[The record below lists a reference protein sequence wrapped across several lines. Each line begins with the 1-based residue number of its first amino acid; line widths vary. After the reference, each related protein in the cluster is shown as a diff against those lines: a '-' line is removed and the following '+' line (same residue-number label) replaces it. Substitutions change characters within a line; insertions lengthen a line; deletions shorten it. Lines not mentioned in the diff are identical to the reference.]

1 MLKLSRAVAGA
12 FFVLVFASAGVR
24 AAEVNVLA
32 VGVFP
37 GAFKELVPQFESAS
51 GHKVTVQYGAT
62 PGLIKQ
68 IEAGET
74 FDVAILIT
82 GPMNEAATKG
92 YFAAGAC
99 PLVSS
104 VGLGAAVRAGSPK
117 PDISSPEAFKQTLL
131 KAKSVAILPESVNGK
146 HFLSVFDRIGIG
158 EEMKARIKPQKA
170 PDEVAQAVA
179 KGEADFALFVSNQ
192 LIGVPGVDYVGPV
205 PKEFQ
210 QTLVFAAAVGAK
222 AKEPEPANAF
232 ITYLTSPAAA
242 GLMKKCGMD
251 VPQP

>member
-1 MLKLSRAVAGA
+1 MLRLSRAVAGA

-24 AAEVNVLA
+24 AAEVKVLA

-37 GAFKELVPQFESAS
+37 GAFKELVPQFERAS

-92 YFAAGAC
+92 YFAAGAR
-99 PLVSS
+99 PQVSS
-104 VGLGAAVRAGSPK
+104 VGFLRCALARRSRTFRRLRHSNKRCSRRSP
-117 PDISSPEAFKQTLL
+117 SPSF
-131 KAKSVAILPESVNGK
+131 PESVNGK

-192 LIGVPGVDYVGPV
+192 FDRSSRRRLCRPCAQGISADAGVCGRSRRQG
-205 PKEFQ
+205 Q
-210 QTLVFAAAVGAK
+210 GA
-222 AKEPEPANAF
+222 
-232 ITYLTSPAAA
+232 
-242 GLMKKCGMD
+242 
-251 VPQP
+251 